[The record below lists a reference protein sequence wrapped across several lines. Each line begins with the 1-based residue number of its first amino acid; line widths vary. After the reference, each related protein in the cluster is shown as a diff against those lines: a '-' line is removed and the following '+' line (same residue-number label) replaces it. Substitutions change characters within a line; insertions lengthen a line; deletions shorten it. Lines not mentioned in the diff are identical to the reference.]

1 MSQSLQNLLEGIYS
15 SVLEARRFV
24 NMQHLKLFQSYFET
38 RVITDPDTGE
48 KIEVYVPRLVAMAT
62 SKGVGDQETFEIF
75 EAAAVTLVPMSTL
88 SIDTLEIEFE
98 TKLTNLDV
106 TPTAKPD
113 SKSEGEEATDADDVE
128 DDSGIIRRTID
139 DLFGT
144 ASEITIMPKGDS
156 FQSSTSPAKV
166 KINFKMSDPPEGVS
180 LIQEQLLDYLRT

>member
-38 RVITDPDTGE
+38 KVITDPDTGD
-48 KIEVYVPRLVAMAT
+48 KIEIYVPRLVAMAT

-106 TPTAKPD
+106 TPTT
-113 SKSEGEEATDADDVE
+113 KSSDEDAATKDKSE

-144 ASEITIMPKGDS
+144 ASEITIMPKGDG